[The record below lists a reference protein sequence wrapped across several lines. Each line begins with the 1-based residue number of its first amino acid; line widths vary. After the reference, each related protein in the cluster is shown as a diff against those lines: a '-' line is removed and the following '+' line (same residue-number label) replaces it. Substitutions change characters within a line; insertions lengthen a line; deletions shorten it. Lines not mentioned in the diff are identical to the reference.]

1 MLLIP
6 KSAASTARTIEMKSS
21 FTVDAA
27 EKMSAVTV
35 EQAASFLDIDPSKF
49 IDEAIRFDIW
59 IYIEVPIGAPLAAT
73 YLNSSR
79 RALDAFKHDDF
90 SALATEDGNFSG
102 YTLNYYGA
110 AFQLRVGSEVLRA
123 IKQSGVSW
131 QQRFWDFRRSAPA
144 PDFHSAF
151 TGVEDEAR
159 WRDPTYEATGCF
171 ISPIIRQGEKYSL
184 DFYVIKKSH
193 LLVSG
198 PDLARW
204 MGYAGYDSTGRYP
217 RFPRDRHNLWIKN
230 GGISPTSRQQ
240 EEANQPVSFDEPWA
254 QQVIQLVDELL
265 NLLYQKKTA
274 SISHFTVDRG
284 AGLRELVKVY
294 CGFMVRYPKGPR
306 TFERFDEYLFKE
318 RCFSAMD
325 FSENYKKK
333 LFHVLI
339 SKSVFAEGNRKKLG
353 THLAR
358 TKILKELK
366 DLQVSKGLLII
377 ISVAADYIG
386 QDSLVSGSVLDKSFI
401 DLGISANNMPVIK
414 RILALHDATTGPK
427 PTKAG
432 KQFFVP

>member
-1 MLLIP
+1 M
-6 KSAASTARTIEMKSS
+6 A
-21 FTVDAA
+21 
-27 EKMSAVTV
+27 AVTV

-90 SALATEDGNFSG
+90 GALATEDGNFSG
-102 YTLNYYGA
+102 YIFNYYGA
-110 AFQLRVGSEVLRA
+110 AFQFRVGSEVLRA
-123 IKQSGVSW
+123 IKRSGVSW
-131 QQRFWDFRRSAPA
+131 QQRFWDFRRSASA
-144 PDFHSAF
+144 PEFHSAF

-159 WRDPTYEATGCF
+159 WRDPTHEATACF
-171 ISPIIRQGEKYSL
+171 ISPIIRLREKYSL

-217 RFPRDRHNLWIKN
+217 RFPRDRHNFWTK
-230 GGISPTSRQQ
+230 TSLQQ

-318 RCFSAMD
+318 RCFSAME
-325 FSENYKKK
+325 FSANYKHK

-339 SKSVFAEGNRKKLG
+339 AKSVFAEGNTKRLG

-358 TKILKELK
+358 TKILKELEG
-366 DLQVSKGLLII
+366 LQVSKGLLII
-377 ISVAADYIG
+377 ISVAAEYIG
-386 QDSLVSGSVLDKSFI
+386 QDAPVSASVLDKSFI

-414 RILALHDATTGPK
+414 KILALHDTKTGPK
-427 PTKAG
+427 PAKAG
-432 KQFFVP
+432 KQFFTP